1 MDILALLVLGIRE
14 LRLDLEGMRTEVI
27 TLRLEQVGGQVLGT
41 VTVEPRQSGGEG
53 RGRYAEQRRLGDDIA
68 PAGLRLVDGLVEEVV
83 EEQVLE
89 VCVGAVG
96 GRDVLQEDGADDAAT
111 APHEGDGWLVELP
124 LVFLGG
130 LQIVRHTFY
139 LKGK

>member
-1 MDILALLVLGIRE
+1 M
-14 LRLDLEGMRTEVI
+14 
-27 TLRLEQVGGQVLGT
+27 
-41 VTVEPRQSGGEG
+41 
-53 RGRYAEQRRLGDDIA
+53 
-68 PAGLRLVDGLVEEVV
+68 DGLVEEVV

-130 LQIVRHTFY
+130 LQMVKYTSY